1 MAASRGVDNWNDNF
15 KGQGD
20 VSTVAKVDTGVLYEE
35 NGNRSSQQLTRGTP
49 VTYIDSQSKSH
60 TRVAIR
66 VGQDIFFTNVD
77 NLVKPKSLGVVNLKP
92 QAFGLSAP
100 LSLTSYITTL
110 KTSIKNRTDIKGE
123 LQEYLLD
130 LVDYVSSG
138 SGGLTGYKFT
148 ELPMAPIT
156 KDFGEALG
164 PIFCLKSGLINLN
177 LGVNASSTISFP
189 PSGAAQ
195 LLDYYINTSTNQYKI
210 SAKSKG
216 TANTLKMVSLV
227 PTILNDAKL
236 SSKHG
241 TSLEFRLMSILNSSS
256 TNMGAIQ
263 GCVLIGA
270 INQQAAASVSG
281 LRGNSASISDI
292 SKQLFG
298 NLILNDARLKSSKT
312 ITLRNIAYVCEKK
325 IVEFSKKTMVSKKF
339 TEIVK
344 DVLNNEVFY
353 VKLDIDNGIP
363 KFNIVSTS
371 DRTISGLHFRNKNG
385 YDSTSDKLG
394 FKV

>member
-1 MAASRGVDNWNDNF
+1 MATTGRAAYMKYFNF
-15 KGQGD
+15 GKEIKTTLKKDSPKYHPETMQSMGTVSKGHAVTFINEGD
-20 VSTVAKVDTGVLYEE
+20 YQSKALVRDDKVLYRIKFDTMSKP
-35 NGNRSSQQLTRGTP
+35 GSGASGR
-49 VTYIDSQSKSH
+49 ID
-60 TRVAIR
+60 
-66 VGQDIFFTNVD
+66 
-77 NLVKPKSLGVVNLKP
+77 LKP
-92 QAFGLSAP
+92 QAFGLGAP
-100 LSLTSYITTL
+100 LSLSSYVTTL
-110 KTSIKNRTDIKGE
+110 KKSIKNRGDIKGE

-130 LVDYVSSG
+130 LVDYVTSG

-148 ELPMAPIT
+148 ELPMAYIRN
-156 KDFGEALG
+156 DFGEALG
-164 PIFCLKSGLINLN
+164 PIFCIKYGLIGKN

-189 PSGAAQ
+189 GSGAAQ
-195 LLDYYINTSTNQYKI
+195 LLDYIINTPTKRI
-210 SAKSKG
+210 KVSAKSKG

-227 PTILNDAKL
+227 PTILNDSNLSAKHA
-236 SSKHG
+236 S
-241 TSLEFRLMSILNSSS
+241 SLEFRLMNTINSNN

-270 INQQAAASVSG
+270 ISQQAAASVSG

-394 FKV
+394 FKI

>member
-35 NGNRSSQQLTRGTP
+35 NGNRSTQQLTRGTP

-77 NLVKPKSLGVVNLKP
+77 NLIKPKSLGAINLKP

-100 LSLTSYITTL
+100 LSLTSYVTTL
-110 KTSIKNRTDIKGE
+110 KTSIKNRGDIKGE

-138 SGGLTGYKFT
+138 SGGLVGYKFT
-148 ELPMAPIT
+148 ELPMASIRN
-156 KDFGEALG
+156 DFGEAIG
-164 PIFCLKSGLINLN
+164 PIFCLKSGLINKN
-177 LGVNASSTISFP
+177 LGINASSTVSFP
-189 PSGAAQ
+189 GSGSAQ
-195 LLDYYINTSTNQYKI
+195 LLDYIISTSTKQIKV

-216 TANTLKMVSLV
+216 IANTLKMTSLV
-227 PTILNDAKL
+227 SQVNPKFQST
-236 SSKHG
+236 
-241 TSLEFRLMSILNSSS
+241 TEFQLMSTINSNSM
-256 TNMGAIQ
+256 NMGPIQ
-263 GCVLIGA
+263 GCALVGVISR
-270 INQQAAASVSG
+270 QAAGSVGG
-281 LRGNSASISDI
+281 LRGNDAVISDV
-292 SKQLFG
+292 SKQLFA
-298 NLILNDARLKSSKT
+298 NLIMNDSELRNRKT

-325 IVEFSKKTMVSKKF
+325 LVEYSKKSMVSKKF

-344 DVLNNEVFY
+344 DILDNEIFY

-363 KFNIVSTS
+363 RFNVASTS
-371 DRTISGLHFRNKNG
+371 DRTISNLVLRNKNS
-385 YDSTSDKLG
+385 YNRPSDKLG

>member
-1 MAASRGVDNWNDNF
+1 MAASRGVDNWNSNW

-20 VSTVAKVDTGVLYEE
+20 ITSMSKVDSGVLYEE
-35 NGNRSSQQLTRGTP
+35 NGNRVTQTLGRGTP
-49 VTYIDSQSKSH
+49 VTYIDNQSKSH
-60 TRVAIR
+60 TRVAVR
-66 VGQDIFFTNVD
+66 VGEDIFFTNVD
-77 NLVKPKSLGVVNLKP
+77 NLVKPKTIGAIDLKP
-92 QAFGLSAP
+92 QSFGLGAP
-100 LSLTSYITTL
+100 LSLGLYVTTL
-110 KTSIKNRTDIKGE
+110 KTAIKSRQDIKGE
-123 LQEYLLD
+123 LQEYLID
-130 LVDYVSSG
+130 LVDYISSG
-138 SGGLTGYKFT
+138 SGGLVGYKFN
-148 ELPMAPIT
+148 EFPMASIT

-189 PSGAAQ
+189 SSGAAQ
-195 LLDYYINTSTNQYKI
+195 LLDYYISTSTKQYKI

-227 PTILNDAKL
+227 PTILNDTKL
-236 SSKHG
+236 SSKYG
-241 TSLEFRLMSILNSSS
+241 NTLEFRLMSTINSSS

-270 INQQAAASVSG
+270 ISKQAAASVGG
-281 LRGNSASISDI
+281 LRGNSALLTDA
-292 SKQLFG
+292 SKKSFS
-298 NLILNDARLKSSKT
+298 NLIKDDARLKSSKT

-344 DVLNNEVFY
+344 DILNNEVFY
-353 VKLDIDNGIP
+353 VKLDIDNGVP
-363 KFNIVSTS
+363 RFKVVSTS
-371 DRTISGLHFRNKNG
+371 DRTISGLHFRNKNS

>member
-35 NGNRSSQQLTRGTP
+35 NGNRSTQQLTRGTP

-77 NLVKPKSLGVVNLKP
+77 NLIKPKSLGAVNLKP

-100 LSLTSYITTL
+100 LSLTSYVTTL
-110 KTSIKNRTDIKGE
+110 KTSIKNRGDIKGE

-138 SGGLTGYKFT
+138 SGGLVGYKFT
-148 ELPMAPIT
+148 ELPLASIRN
-156 KDFGEALG
+156 DFGEAIG
-164 PIFCLKSGLINLN
+164 PIFCLKSGLINKN
-177 LGVNASSTISFP
+177 LGINASSTISFP
-189 PSGAAQ
+189 GSGAAQ
-195 LLDYYINTSTNQYKI
+195 LLDYIISTSTKQIKV

-216 TANTLKMVSLV
+216 TANTLKMTSLV
-227 PTILNDAKL
+227 SQVNPKFQSTI
-236 SSKHG
+236 
-241 TSLEFRLMSILNSSS
+241 EFQLMSIINSNSM
-256 TNMGAIQ
+256 NMGPIQ
-263 GCVLIGA
+263 GCSLIGV
-270 INQQAAASVSG
+270 ISQQAAGSVGG
-281 LRGNSASISDI
+281 LRGNDAVISDV
-292 SKQLFG
+292 SKQLFA
-298 NLILNDARLKSSKT
+298 NLIMNDSELRNRKT

-325 IVEFSKKTMVSKKF
+325 LVEYSKKSMVSKKF

-344 DVLNNEVFY
+344 DILDNEVFY

-363 KFNIVSTS
+363 RFNVASTS
-371 DRTISGLHFRNKNG
+371 DRTISNLVLRNKNS
-385 YDSTSDKLG
+385 YNRPSDKLG

>member
-35 NGNRSSQQLTRGTP
+35 NGNRSTQQLTRGTP

-77 NLVKPKSLGVVNLKP
+77 NLVKPKSLGAVNLKP

-100 LSLTSYITTL
+100 LSLTPYVTTL
-110 KTSIKNRTDIKGE
+110 KTSIKNRGDIKGE

-138 SGGLTGYKFT
+138 SGGLVGYKFT
-148 ELPMAPIT
+148 ELPLASIRN
-156 KDFGEALG
+156 DFGEAIG
-164 PIFCLKSGLINLN
+164 PIFCLKSGLINKN
-177 LGVNASSTISFP
+177 LGINASSTISFP
-189 PSGAAQ
+189 GSGAAQ
-195 LLDYYINTSTNQYKI
+195 LLDYIISTSTKQIKV

-216 TANTLKMVSLV
+216 TANTLKMTSLV
-227 PTILNDAKL
+227 SQVNPKFQSTI
-236 SSKHG
+236 
-241 TSLEFRLMSILNSSS
+241 EFQLMSIINSNSM
-256 TNMGAIQ
+256 NMGPIQ
-263 GCVLIGA
+263 GCSLIGV
-270 INQQAAASVSG
+270 ISQQAAGSVGG
-281 LRGNSASISDI
+281 LRGNDAVISDV
-292 SKQLFG
+292 SKQLFV
-298 NLILNDARLKSSKT
+298 NLIMNDSELRNRKT

-325 IVEFSKKTMVSKKF
+325 LVEYSKKSMVSKKF

-344 DVLNNEVFY
+344 DILDNEVFY

-363 KFNIVSTS
+363 RFNVASTS
-371 DRTISGLHFRNKNG
+371 DRTISNLVLRNKNS
-385 YDSTSDKLG
+385 YNRPSDKLG

>member
-20 VSTVAKVDTGVLYEE
+20 ISTVAKVDTGILYEE
-35 NGNRSSQQLTRGTP
+35 NGNRSTQQLTRGTP

-66 VGQDIFFTNVD
+66 INQDIFFTSVD

-92 QAFGLSAP
+92 QAFGLGAP
-100 LSLTSYITTL
+100 LSLSSYVTTL
-110 KTSIKNRTDIKGE
+110 KKSIKNRGDIKGE
-123 LQEYLLD
+123 LQEYLID
-130 LVDYVSSG
+130 LVNYVTSG

-148 ELPMAPIT
+148 ELPMASIRN
-156 KDFGEALG
+156 DFGEALG
-164 PIFCLKSGLINLN
+164 PIFCIKYGLIGKN

-189 PSGAAQ
+189 GSGAAQ
-195 LLDYYINTSTNQYKI
+195 LLDYFINTSTKSI
-210 SAKSKG
+210 KVSAKSKG

-227 PTILNDAKL
+227 PTILNDSKL
-236 SSKHG
+236 SAKHAS
-241 TSLEFRLMSILNSSS
+241 SLEFRLMNTINSNN

-270 INQQAAASVSG
+270 ISQQAAASVSG

-394 FKV
+394 FKI

>member
-1 MAASRGVDNWNDNF
+1 MAASRGVDNWNENF

-35 NGNRSSQQLTRGTP
+35 SGNRSEQKLTRGTP

-66 VGQDIFFTNVD
+66 VGQDLFFTSVD
-77 NLVKPKSLGVVNLKP
+77 NLVKPKSLGAVNLKP
-92 QAFGLSAP
+92 QAFGLGAP
-100 LSLTSYITTL
+100 LQLSSYITTL
-110 KTSIKNRTDIKGE
+110 KTSIKNRGDIKGE

-148 ELPMAPIT
+148 ELPMASIRN
-156 KDFGEALG
+156 DFGEALG
-164 PIFCLKSGLINLN
+164 PIFCIKSGMIGKN

-189 PSGAAQ
+189 GSGAAQ
-195 LLDYYINTSTNQYKI
+195 LLDYIINTSTKSI
-210 SAKSKG
+210 KVSAKSKG
-216 TANTLKMVSLV
+216 TANTLKMISLV
-227 PTILNDAKL
+227 PTILNDSNL
-236 SSKHG
+236 STKHAS
-241 TSLEFRLMSILNSSS
+241 SLEFRLMNTINSNN

-270 INQQAAASVSG
+270 ISQQAAASVG
-281 LRGNSASISDI
+281 GISSSSQI
-292 SKQLFG
+292 PNPELFA
-298 NLILNDARLKSSKT
+298 NLIGNDARLKNSQR

-344 DVLNNEVFY
+344 DVLDNEVFY

-363 KFNIVSTS
+363 KFNLVSTS
-371 DRTISGLHFRNKNG
+371 DRTISGIHFRNKNG
-385 YDSTSDKLG
+385 YESTSDKLG

>member
-20 VSTVAKVDTGVLYEE
+20 VSTVAKVDTGILYEE
-35 NGNRSSQQLTRGTP
+35 NGNRSTQQLTRGTP

-60 TRVAIR
+60 TKVAIR

-92 QAFGLSAP
+92 QAFGLGAP
-100 LSLTSYITTL
+100 LTLTSYVTTL
-110 KTSIKNRTDIKGE
+110 KTSIKNRGDIKGE

-138 SGGLTGYKFT
+138 SGGLVGYKFT
-148 ELPMAPIT
+148 ELPMASIRN
-156 KDFGEALG
+156 DFGEAIG
-164 PIFCLKSGLINLN
+164 PIFCLKSGLINKN
-177 LGVNASSTISFP
+177 LGINASSTVSFP
-189 PSGAAQ
+189 GSGTAQ
-195 LLDYYINTSTNQYKI
+195 LLDYIIGTSTKQIKV

-216 TANTLKMVSLV
+216 TANTLKMASLISQV
-227 PTILNDAKL
+227 NPKFQSTTEFQIMNTI
-236 SSKHG
+236 
-241 TSLEFRLMSILNSSS
+241 NSNSM
-256 TNMGAIQ
+256 NMGPIQ
-263 GCVLIGA
+263 GCSLIGV
-270 INQQAAASVSG
+270 ISQQAAGSVGG
-281 LRGNSASISDI
+281 LRGNDAVISDV
-292 SKQLFG
+292 SKQLFA
-298 NLILNDARLKSSKT
+298 NLIMNDSELRNRKT

-325 IVEFSKKTMVSKKF
+325 LVEYSKKSMVSKKF

-344 DVLNNEVFY
+344 DILDNEVFY

-363 KFNIVSTS
+363 RFNVASTS
-371 DRTISGLHFRNKNG
+371 DRTISNLVLRNKNS
-385 YDSTSDKLG
+385 YNRPSDKLG

>member
-20 VSTVAKVDTGVLYEE
+20 VSTVAKVDTGILYEE
-35 NGNRSSQQLTRGTP
+35 NGNRSTQQLTRGTP

-66 VGQDIFFTNVD
+66 INQDIFFTSVD

-92 QAFGLSAP
+92 QAFGLGAP
-100 LSLTSYITTL
+100 LTLTSYVTTL
-110 KTSIKNRTDIKGE
+110 KTSIKNRGDIKGE

-138 SGGLTGYKFT
+138 SGGLVGYKFT
-148 ELPMAPIT
+148 ELPLASIRN
-156 KDFGEALG
+156 DFGEAIG
-164 PIFCLKSGLINLN
+164 PIFCLKSGLINKN
-177 LGVNASSTISFP
+177 LGINASSTISFP
-189 PSGAAQ
+189 GSGAAQ
-195 LLDYYINTSTNQYKI
+195 LLDYIISTSTKQIKV

-216 TANTLKMVSLV
+216 TANTLKMTSLV
-227 PTILNDAKL
+227 SQVNPKFQSTI
-236 SSKHG
+236 
-241 TSLEFRLMSILNSSS
+241 EFQLMSIINSNSM
-256 TNMGAIQ
+256 NMGPIQ
-263 GCVLIGA
+263 GCSLIGV
-270 INQQAAASVSG
+270 ISQQAAGSVGG
-281 LRGNSASISDI
+281 LRGNDAVISDV
-292 SKQLFG
+292 SKQLFA
-298 NLILNDARLKSSKT
+298 NLIMNDSELRNRKT

-325 IVEFSKKTMVSKKF
+325 LVEYSKKSMVSKKF

-344 DVLNNEVFY
+344 DILDNEVFY

-363 KFNIVSTS
+363 RFNVASTS
-371 DRTISGLHFRNKNG
+371 DRTISNLVLRNKNS
-385 YDSTSDKLG
+385 YNRPSDKLG

>member
-20 VSTVAKVDTGVLYEE
+20 ISTVAKVDTGILYEE
-35 NGNRSSQQLTRGTP
+35 NGNRSTQQLTRGTP

-60 TRVAIR
+60 TKVAIR

-92 QAFGLSAP
+92 QAFGLGAP
-100 LSLTSYITTL
+100 LTLTSYVTTL
-110 KTSIKNRTDIKGE
+110 KTSIKNRGDIKGE

-138 SGGLTGYKFT
+138 SGGLVGYKFT
-148 ELPMAPIT
+148 ELPMASIRN
-156 KDFGEALG
+156 DFGEAIG
-164 PIFCLKSGLINLN
+164 PIFCLKSGLINKN
-177 LGVNASSTISFP
+177 LGINASSTVSFP
-189 PSGAAQ
+189 GSGSAQ
-195 LLDYYINTSTNQYKI
+195 LLDYIIGTSTKQIKV

-216 TANTLKMVSLV
+216 TANTLKMASLISQV
-227 PTILNDAKL
+227 NPKFQSTTEFQIMNTI
-236 SSKHG
+236 
-241 TSLEFRLMSILNSSS
+241 NSNSM
-256 TNMGAIQ
+256 NMGPIQ
-263 GCVLIGA
+263 GCSLIGA
-270 INQQAAASVSG
+270 ISQQAAGSVGG
-281 LRGNSASISDI
+281 LRGNDAVISDV
-292 SKQLFG
+292 SKQLFA
-298 NLILNDARLKSSKT
+298 NLIMNDSELRNRKT

-325 IVEFSKKTMVSKKF
+325 LVEYSKKSMVSKKF

-344 DVLNNEVFY
+344 DILDNEVFY

-363 KFNIVSTS
+363 RFNVASTS
-371 DRTISGLHFRNKNG
+371 DRTISNLVLRNKNS
-385 YDSTSDKLG
+385 YNRPSDKLG

>member
-20 VSTVAKVDTGVLYEE
+20 VSTVAKVDTGILYEE
-35 NGNRSSQQLTRGTP
+35 NGNRSTQQLTRGTP

-77 NLVKPKSLGVVNLKP
+77 NLVKPKSLGAVNLKP

-100 LSLTSYITTL
+100 LSLTSYVTTL
-110 KTSIKNRTDIKGE
+110 KTSIKNRGDIKGE

-138 SGGLTGYKFT
+138 SGGLVGYKFT
-148 ELPMAPIT
+148 ELPMASIRN
-156 KDFGEALG
+156 DFGEAIG
-164 PIFCLKSGLINLN
+164 PIFCLKSGLINKN
-177 LGVNASSTISFP
+177 LGINASSTISFP
-189 PSGAAQ
+189 GSGAAQ
-195 LLDYYINTSTNQYKI
+195 LLDYIISTSTKQIKV

-216 TANTLKMVSLV
+216 TANTLKMTSLV
-227 PTILNDAKL
+227 SQVNPKFQSTI
-236 SSKHG
+236 
-241 TSLEFRLMSILNSSS
+241 EFQLMSIINSNSM
-256 TNMGAIQ
+256 NMGPIQ
-263 GCVLIGA
+263 GCSLIGV
-270 INQQAAASVSG
+270 ISQQAAGSVGG
-281 LRGNSASISDI
+281 LRGNDAVISDV
-292 SKQLFG
+292 SKQLFA
-298 NLILNDARLKSSKT
+298 NLIMNDSELRNRKT

-325 IVEFSKKTMVSKKF
+325 LVEYSKKSMVSKKF

-344 DVLNNEVFY
+344 DILDNEVFY

-363 KFNIVSTS
+363 RFNVASTS
-371 DRTISGLHFRNKNG
+371 DRTISNLVLRNKNS
-385 YDSTSDKLG
+385 YNRPSDKLG

>member
-20 VSTVAKVDTGVLYEE
+20 ISTVAKVDTGILYEE
-35 NGNRSSQQLTRGTP
+35 NGNRSTQQLTRGTP

-66 VGQDIFFTNVD
+66 INQDIFFTSVD

-92 QAFGLSAP
+92 QAFGLGAP
-100 LSLTSYITTL
+100 LSLTSYVTTL
-110 KTSIKNRTDIKGE
+110 KTSIKNRGDIKGE

-138 SGGLTGYKFT
+138 SGGLVGYKFT
-148 ELPMAPIT
+148 ELPLASIRN
-156 KDFGEALG
+156 DFGEAIG
-164 PIFCLKSGLINLN
+164 PIFCLKSGLINKN
-177 LGVNASSTISFP
+177 LGINASSTISFP
-189 PSGAAQ
+189 GSGAAQ
-195 LLDYYINTSTNQYKI
+195 LLDYIISTSTKQIKV

-216 TANTLKMVSLV
+216 TANTLKMTSLV
-227 PTILNDAKL
+227 SQVNPKFQSTI
-236 SSKHG
+236 
-241 TSLEFRLMSILNSSS
+241 EFQLMSIINSNSM
-256 TNMGAIQ
+256 NMGPIQ
-263 GCVLIGA
+263 GCSLIGV
-270 INQQAAASVSG
+270 ISQQAAGSVGG
-281 LRGNSASISDI
+281 LRGNDAVISDV
-292 SKQLFG
+292 SKQLFA
-298 NLILNDARLKSSKT
+298 NLIMNDSELRNRKT

-325 IVEFSKKTMVSKKF
+325 LVEYSKKSMVSKKF

-344 DVLNNEVFY
+344 DILDNEVFY

-363 KFNIVSTS
+363 RFNVASTS
-371 DRTISGLHFRNKNG
+371 DRTISNLVLRNKNS
-385 YDSTSDKLG
+385 YNRPSDKLG

>member
-20 VSTVAKVDTGVLYEE
+20 ISTVAKVDTGILYEE
-35 NGNRSSQQLTRGTP
+35 NGNRSTQQLTRGTP

-66 VGQDIFFTNVD
+66 INQDIFFTSVD

-92 QAFGLSAP
+92 QAFGLGAP
-100 LSLTSYITTL
+100 LTLTSYVTTL
-110 KTSIKNRTDIKGE
+110 KTSIKNRGDIKGE

-138 SGGLTGYKFT
+138 SGGLVGYKFT
-148 ELPMAPIT
+148 ELPLASIRN
-156 KDFGEALG
+156 DFGEAIG
-164 PIFCLKSGLINLN
+164 PIFCLKSGLINKN
-177 LGVNASSTISFP
+177 LGINASSTISFP
-189 PSGAAQ
+189 GSGAAQ
-195 LLDYYINTSTNQYKI
+195 LLDYIISTSTKQIKV

-216 TANTLKMVSLV
+216 TANTLKMTSLV
-227 PTILNDAKL
+227 SQVNPKFQSTI
-236 SSKHG
+236 
-241 TSLEFRLMSILNSSS
+241 EFQLMSIINSNSM
-256 TNMGAIQ
+256 NMGPIQ
-263 GCVLIGA
+263 GCSLIGV
-270 INQQAAASVSG
+270 ISQQAAGSVGG
-281 LRGNSASISDI
+281 LRGNDAVISDV
-292 SKQLFG
+292 SKQLFA
-298 NLILNDARLKSSKT
+298 NLIMNDSELRNRKT

-325 IVEFSKKTMVSKKF
+325 LVEYSKKSMVSKKF

-344 DVLNNEVFY
+344 DILDNEVFY

-363 KFNIVSTS
+363 RFNVASTS
-371 DRTISGLHFRNKNG
+371 DRTISNLVLRNKNS
-385 YDSTSDKLG
+385 YNRPSDKLG